1 MGVAERRW
9 REKEQRRNTI
19 MDAAERVF
27 FAKGADTATMDEVAE
42 IAELS
47 KGLLYHYFKNKH
59 DLCHAIVHRGLRVL
73 KQFFERAIRNNER
86 GIDQVRAI
94 GEGYIQFSREYPN
107 YFTLMAW
114 FEAERSENGHPESFE
129 LACEQE
135 GGQVIELVA
144 QAVQNGI
151 DDGSIRADLHP
162 MVTAVNLWGQ
172 THGLIQVSSYKAAQ
186 KRYAVEPEVLH
197 KAGLDM
203 ISRGLM
209 PASKS

>member
-27 FAKGADTATMDEVAE
+27 FAKGADNATMDEVAE
-42 IAELS
+42 SAELS

-73 KQFFERAIRNNER
+73 KQFFERAIRNHER
-86 GIDQVRAI
+86 GIEQVRAI

-107 YFTLMAW
+107 YFNLMAW
-114 FEAERSENGHPESFE
+114 FEAERSENDDPESFQ
-129 LACEQE
+129 LACEEE
-135 GGQVIELVA
+135 GGQVLELVA

-151 DDGSIRADLHP
+151 DDGSIRADLDP
-162 MVTAVNLWGQ
+162 MVTAMILWGQ
-172 THGLIQVSSYKAAQ
+172 THGLIQVASYKDARH
-186 KRYAVEPEVLH
+186 RYKVDPHHLLQAY
-197 KAGLDM
+197 LDFTN
-203 ISRGLM
+203 RGLE
-209 PASKS
+209 PR

>member
-27 FAKGADTATMDEVAE
+27 FAKGADNATMDEVAE
-42 IAELS
+42 SAELS

-73 KQFFERAIRNNER
+73 RQFFERAIRTHEL

-107 YFTLMAW
+107 YFNLMAW
-114 FEAERSENGHPESFE
+114 FEAERGENGDPESFE
-129 LACEQE
+129 LACEKE

-151 DDGSIRADLHP
+151 TDGSIRADIHP
-162 MVTAVNLWGQ
+162 MATAVNLWGQ
-172 THGLIQVSSYKAAQ
+172 THGLIQVASYKDAQ
-186 KRYAVEPEVLH
+186 KRYQVEPDILLT
-197 KAGLDM
+197 AGLDL
-203 ISRGLM
+203 IGRGLR
-209 PASKS
+209 SDS